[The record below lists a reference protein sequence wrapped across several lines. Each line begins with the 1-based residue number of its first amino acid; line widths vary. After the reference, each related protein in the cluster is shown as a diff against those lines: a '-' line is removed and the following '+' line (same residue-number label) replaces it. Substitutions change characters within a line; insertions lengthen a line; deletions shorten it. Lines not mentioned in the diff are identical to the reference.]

1 MFSIDGMTWGYPCK
15 ITRTAEMTASEIS
28 GLLLDKSYFNDVIGT
43 YMSYDVTIAIPVGR
57 ESQYATIYEAL
68 TSPVDGHAFILPY
81 NSGMVEITGRVASVT
96 DDYVRLP
103 GGGIAWKGTRFT
115 VVANH
120 PTKEMSLDEVITRG
134 AAPLPG
140 GGSASMGSTYTYTAQ
155 GWEELNNA
163 DTTGY

>member
-1 MFSIDGMTWGYPCK
+1 MFTIDGMTWGYPCK

-57 ESQYATIYEAL
+57 ESEYLAIYEAL

-81 NSGMVEITGRVASVT
+81 NSGMVNITGRVASVT

-115 VVANH
+115 VIANH
-120 PTKEMSLDEVITRG
+120 PTKTVELGDVITRG
-134 AAPLPG
+134 FSPLPEESSVAP
-140 GGSASMGSTYTYTAQ
+140 GSVYTYTAG
-155 GWEELNNA
+155 GWETVPSA
-163 DTTGY
+163 DATAY